1 MASILHDDVIDE
13 SKLRRGRVTANNLW
27 GNKSSVLVGDYLFSK
42 SFQIITR
49 DNDFNVM
56 KTIAD
61 ASQLLAK
68 GEVMQLSLTNN
79 LDTTKEKYLKVIE
92 GKTSGLFS
100 AACKLGGIIT
110 NQNKVVIS
118 KLNLFGKYLGIAF
131 QILDDV

>member
-13 SKLRRGRVTANNLW
+13 SKLRRGRVTANSL

-68 GEVMQLSLTNN
+68 GEEI
-79 LDTTKEKYLKVIE
+79 TKSY
-92 GKTSGLFS
+92 
-100 AACKLGGIIT
+100 
-110 NQNKVVIS
+110 
-118 KLNLFGKYLGIAF
+118 
-131 QILDDV
+131 

>member
-68 GEVMQLSLTNN
+68 GEVMQLSLINN
-79 LDTTKEKYLKVIE
+79 LDINQEQYFKVIE
-92 GKTSGLFS
+92 DKQLSYSLH
-100 AACKLGGIIT
+100 
-110 NQNKVVIS
+110 Q
-118 KLNLFGKYLGIAF
+118 
-131 QILDDV
+131 Q